1 MTIGD
6 ELTAENLMCSDLLQ
20 MGLRLKKITTIEAL
34 MRKKLLILVLVVSA
48 LAVMVTSPRGLE
60 ARMQFTANR
69 ACCDLSLPQVL
80 SLTFK
85 QTLGGPSYPSE
96 IGQDKWVI
104 FKMFPTVT
112 DGFFLD
118 VGSGHG
124 TIGSNTRAL
133 EELGWTGICV
143 DPFPT
148 HMEGRTCRM
157 EKAVVSSSA
166 GQVVK
171 FHTHPGLG
179 GIANTL
185 GKWKDEA
192 AKSPAVELT
201 TTTLGEL
208 LDRAHAPSYI
218 HFLSLD
224 IEGAELE
231 ALKGVPFEKYR
242 FGAMAIE
249 HNDEEPK
256 RSDLLKFLEA
266 RGYRRVH
273 SFKQDDFY
281 GPR

>member
-1 MTIGD
+1 MKRLVILMLVIG
-6 ELTAENLMCSDLLQ
+6 AIALL
-20 MGLRLKKITTIEAL
+20 A
-34 MRKKLLILVLVVSA
+34 A
-48 LAVMVTSPRGLE
+48 SPRATEIRKQL
-60 ARMQFTANR
+60 ATNR
-69 ACCDLSLPQVL
+69 ECCDFSLAQAL
-80 SLTFK
+80 SLTFREAM
-85 QTLGGPSYPSE
+85 GGPTYPSE

-104 FKMFPTVT
+104 VKMFPGVT

-124 TIGSNTRAL
+124 TIGSNTKAL

-157 EKAVVSSSA
+157 DTVVVSSVP

-171 FHTHPGLG
+171 FHTHSGLG
-179 GIANTL
+179 GIADTL

-192 AKSPAVELT
+192 SKSPAVELT
-201 TTTLGEL
+201 TTTLAAV
-208 LDRAHAPSYI
+208 LDAANAPPFI

-224 IEGAELE
+224 IEGAELD

-242 FGAMAIE
+242 FGSMAIE

-256 RSDLLKFLEA
+256 RSDLLKFLDS

-273 SFKQDDFY
+273 TYRQDDFY
-281 GPR
+281 APKD

>member
-1 MTIGD
+1 
-6 ELTAENLMCSDLLQ
+6 MCIDLLR
-20 MGLRLKKITTIEAL
+20 MGFRLKKINTIEEL
-34 MRKKLLILVLVVSA
+34 MRKSLLITIFVAAAVV
-48 LAVMVTSPRGLE
+48 VMSISPRGME
-60 ARMQFTANR
+60 ARRQFAANR
-69 ACCDLSLPQVL
+69 ACCDLSLPSAV
-80 SLTFK
+80 SLTV
-85 QTLGGPSYPSE
+85 QQVLGGPSYPSE

-104 FKMFPTVT
+104 FKMFPGVRN
-112 DGFFLD
+112 GFFLD

-124 TIGSNTRAL
+124 TIGSNTKAL

-148 HMEGRTCRM
+148 HMEGRTCVM

-171 FHTHPGLG
+171 FHTHSGLG
-179 GIANTL
+179 GIADTL

-208 LDRAHAPSYI
+208 LERTRAPSYI

-231 ALKGVPFEKYR
+231 ALKGVPFDKYR

-256 RSDLLKFLEA
+256 RSDLLKFLGEK
-266 RGYRRVH
+266 GYKRVH
-273 SFKQDDFY
+273 TYRQDDFY
-281 GPR
+281 APR

>member
-1 MTIGD
+1 MIK
-6 ELTAENLMCSDLLQ
+6 
-20 MGLRLKKITTIEAL
+20 RLAIA
-34 MRKKLLILVLVVSA
+34 VLVVAA
-48 LAVMVTSPRGLE
+48 LFVIARSPRALE
-60 ARMQFTANR
+60 ARKQFALNR
-69 ACCDLSLPQVL
+69 ECCDFNLIQALRM
-80 SLTFK
+80 TAREAI
-85 QTLGGPSYPSE
+85 GGVTYPSE

-104 FKMFPTVT
+104 GRMFPGVT

-124 TIGSNTRAL
+124 TIGSNTKAL

-157 EKAVVSSSA
+157 EKAVVSSTA

-171 FHTHPGLG
+171 FHTHSGLG
-179 GIANTL
+179 GIADTL
-185 GKWKDEA
+185 GKWKAEA
-192 AKSPAVELT
+192 EKSPAVELT

-208 LDRAHAPSYI
+208 LAGAGAPSFI

-231 ALKGVPFEKYR
+231 ALKGIPFDQYR

-256 RSDLLKFLEA
+256 RSDLLKFLDE

-273 SFKQDDFY
+273 SYKQDDFY
-281 GPR
+281 APR

>member
-1 MTIGD
+1 MIK
-6 ELTAENLMCSDLLQ
+6 
-20 MGLRLKKITTIEAL
+20 RLAIA
-34 MRKKLLILVLVVSA
+34 VLVVAA
-48 LAVMVTSPRGLE
+48 LLIIARSPRGLE
-60 ARMQFTANR
+60 ARKQFALNR
-69 ACCDLSLPQVL
+69 ECCDFNLVQALRM
-80 SLTFK
+80 TAREAI
-85 QTLGGPSYPSE
+85 GGVTYPSE

-104 FKMFPTVT
+104 GRMFPGVT
-112 DGFFLD
+112 NGFFLD

-124 TIGSNTRAL
+124 TIGSNTKAL

-157 EKAVVSSSA
+157 EKAVVSSTA

-171 FHTHPGLG
+171 FHTHSGLG
-179 GIANTL
+179 GIADTL
-185 GKWKDEA
+185 GKWKVEA
-192 AKSPAVELT
+192 EKSPAVELT

-208 LDRAHAPSYI
+208 LAGAGAPSFI

-231 ALKGVPFEKYR
+231 ALKGVPFDKYR

-256 RSDLLKFLEA
+256 RSDLLKFLED

-273 SFKQDDFY
+273 SYKQDDFY
-281 GPR
+281 APR

>member
-1 MTIGD
+1 MIK
-6 ELTAENLMCSDLLQ
+6 
-20 MGLRLKKITTIEAL
+20 RLAIA
-34 MRKKLLILVLVVSA
+34 VLVVAA
-48 LAVMVTSPRGLE
+48 LLIIARSPRGLE
-60 ARMQFTANR
+60 ARKQFALNR
-69 ACCDLSLPQVL
+69 ECCDFNLLQAL
-80 SLTFK
+80 RMTAREAI
-85 QTLGGPSYPSE
+85 GGVTYPSE

-104 FKMFPTVT
+104 GRMFPGVT
-112 DGFFLD
+112 NGFFLD

-124 TIGSNTRAL
+124 TIGSNTKAL

-157 EKAVVSSSA
+157 EKAVVSSTA

-171 FHTHPGLG
+171 FHTHSGLG
-179 GIANTL
+179 GIADTL
-185 GKWKDEA
+185 GKWKVEA
-192 AKSPAVELT
+192 EKSPAVELT

-208 LDRAHAPSYI
+208 LAGAGAPSFI

-231 ALKGVPFEKYR
+231 ALKGVPFDKYR

-256 RSDLLKFLEA
+256 RSDLLKFLEE

-273 SFKQDDFY
+273 SYRQDDFY
-281 GPR
+281 APR

>member
-1 MTIGD
+1 MV
-6 ELTAENLMCSDLLQ
+6 
-20 MGLRLKKITTIEAL
+20 
-34 MRKKLLILVLVVSA
+34 VLVA
-48 LAVMVTSPRGLE
+48 GAAVVMARSPRGLE
-60 ARMQFTANR
+60 IRRQLAVNR
-69 ACCDLSLPQVL
+69 ECCDLSLL
-80 SLTFK
+80 
-85 QTLGGPSYPSE
+85 QTLRLTAREAIGGITYPSE

-104 FKMFPTVT
+104 VKMFPGVA

-124 TIGSNTRAL
+124 TIGSNTKAL

-157 EKAVVSSSA
+157 EKVVVSSSA

-171 FHTHPGLG
+171 FHTHSGLG
-179 GIANTL
+179 GIADTL
-185 GKWKDEA
+185 GKWKAEA
-192 AKSPAVELT
+192 EKSPAVELT
-201 TTTLGEL
+201 TVTLAEVLKG
-208 LDRAHAPSYI
+208 ANAPPFI

-231 ALKGVPFEKYR
+231 ALRGVPFEKYR

-256 RSDLLKFLEA
+256 RTDLLKFLEE

-281 GPR
+281 APRD